1 MERAAVAFGD
11 ARPVGPRRAGPIWPS
26 LRILHHG
33 GQSVAGAGRST
44 TARLPLTS
52 RLSSVQSST
61 LAAAQP
67 TYHRRL
73 GHPPATNLRIVRE
86 TSPTRCSERD
96 VMFMIKKVF
105 GLGVALALFGFVLAP
120 SARAD
125 EWSRATKITFSQP
138 VDVAGHV
145 LLAGTYLFKI
155 ADANDRHIVQIFSA
169 DGKTI
174 IATVMTIPDYR
185 LKATNETVIKFR
197 EVPAGSPEAVRAWF
211 YPGRTNGEEFVYPK
225 RRAIELARAAKV
237 VVPAIAVD
245 TIDVA
250 DVAALKTAPIV
261 AVTPEEKV
269 VPVTV
274 AI

>member
-1 MERAAVAFGD
+1 
-11 ARPVGPRRAGPIWPS
+11 
-26 LRILHHG
+26 
-33 GQSVAGAGRST
+33 
-44 TARLPLTS
+44 
-52 RLSSVQSST
+52 
-61 LAAAQP
+61 
-67 TYHRRL
+67 
-73 GHPPATNLRIVRE
+73 
-86 TSPTRCSERD
+86 
-96 VMFMIKKVF
+96 MFMIKKVF
-105 GLGVALALFGFVLAP
+105 GLGVALALSGFVLAP

-169 DGKTI
+169 DGKTV

-225 RRAIELARAAKV
+225 RRAIELAKASKV
-237 VVPAIAVD
+237 VVPAIAVE

-250 DVAALKTAPIV
+250 DVVALKAAPIV
-261 AVTPEEKV
+261 AVTPEEKEV
-269 VPVTV
+269 AVTAVIQTTPVERVATV
-274 AI
+274 ASNEPRQQLPKTASTLPLLILFGFACLGIAAGLMVFGLRQDVAV